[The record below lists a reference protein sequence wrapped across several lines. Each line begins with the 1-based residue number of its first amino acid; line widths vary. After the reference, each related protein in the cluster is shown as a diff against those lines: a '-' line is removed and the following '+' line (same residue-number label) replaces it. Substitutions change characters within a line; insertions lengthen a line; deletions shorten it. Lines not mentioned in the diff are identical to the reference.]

1 MDAVERQWNR
11 PGILGVEPMMRVA
24 LALVAVLTLVAS
36 VPGEA
41 NAAAPRIVIVSGA
54 PLARQVVISDWKRIF
69 TIVEQVSPAPV
80 VPRSQLA
87 GRPRL
92 RLSLFWGPRWITY
105 LANGRSPRR
114 LRPAQADQHGA
125 YYPAYGSRAAAI
137 DLPWAG
143 RWPRALPEK
152 AVRILSRFGIPARI
166 AAPVDPWAPLRRP
179 LVLPRLEGGAP
190 CPVSAVDESV
200 DWDAANIFG
209 GSGIGPGPVYPG
221 LGSDSSLSAL
231 PDTQFGG
238 PWYGQK
244 VFWYVLPSYTG
255 PVLLRGRRLD
265 GPEWMRFD
273 SGKLP
278 GDELRIT
285 KGETVIWTGQPVGSR
300 GRPSAVRVLAAGCYG
315 VQVDGT
321 TFTRTVIFRVTLSG

>member
-1 MDAVERQWNR
+1 MVRSS
-11 PGILGVEPMMRVA
+11 VA
-24 LALVAVLTLVAS
+24 LIVLLASVAS
-36 VPGEA
+36 MPGNA
-41 NAAAPRIVIVSGA
+41 DAAAPRMVIVSGG

-69 TIVEQVSPAPV
+69 RIVGQVSPAPM
-80 VPRSQLA
+80 VPRSELA

-92 RLSLFWGPRWITY
+92 KLSLFWGPRWITY
-105 LANGRSPRR
+105 LANGKSPRA
-114 LRPAQADQHGA
+114 LRPAQADQHGG
-125 YYPAYGSRAAAI
+125 YYPAYGARAAAI

-143 RWPRALPEK
+143 RWPRAVPQPAL
-152 AVRILSRFGIPARI
+152 RILARFGVPTRI
-166 AAPVDPWAPLRRP
+166 AEPVDPWAPLRRP
-179 LVLPRLEGGAP
+179 LTLPRLEGGAT
-190 CPVSAVDESV
+190 CPASAVDTSV

-209 GSGIGPGPVYPG
+209 GEGIGPGPVYPG
-221 LGSDSSLSAL
+221 LGSDSSLSAP

-273 SGKLP
+273 GGKLP

-285 KGETVIWTGQPVGSR
+285 KGETVSWTGQPVGSR
-300 GRPSAVRVLAAGCYG
+300 GRASAVRVLTAGCYG

-321 TFTRTVIFRVTLSG
+321 SFSRTVVFRVTLAG